1 MFFYRIPEPNQALVI
16 SGSKGGADGAQFRIV
31 TGHGTFVA
39 PWRSRARILS
49 LDLYES
55 ELEENCVTSQG
66 IPLTVQAVAV
76 FKVADDFQSIA
87 NAARRFL
94 DQQDQMESLVGQ
106 ILAGHL
112 RSIVGGLTVE
122 KIITDRNSLAQ
133 EVKGASS
140 DEMEKLGLIVDAFQI
155 QEVGDPSGY
164 IKNLAAPHIA
174 EVEKNARIAQ
184 AQADQAA
191 TEREQEANA
200 QKAGFTRDSEIKQA
214 GARAEVQAA
223 QAEADQSGPLA
234 QAKAAQKVTEEQAA
248 LAAKQAEKREAEL
261 VAEVQK
267 PADAEAYKTI
277 KLAEAQRDAMR
288 AQADALTEGNLERI
302 VASRLVDMMPAIV
315 ASLAQGLNGANL
327 SVVNGAEGVSQ
338 VVTGLVASGRSI
350 YDALL
355 STVPGT
361 APLPAAVEPA
371 SADAVVVVPS
381 ETVGTKAVGHDGDG
395 DGRGR
400 GRRGSTSANG

>member
-16 SGSKGGADGAQFRIV
+16 SGAKGGADGAQFRIV

-49 LDLYES
+49 LDLYEA

-248 LAAKQAEKREAEL
+248 LAAKQAAKREAEL

-288 AQADALTEGNLERI
+288 AQAAALTEGNLERI
-302 VASRLVDMMPAIV
+302 VASKMVDMMPAIV
-315 ASLAQGLNGANL
+315 ASLAQGLNGAHL
-327 SVVNGAEGVSQ
+327 SVVNGAEGVGQ

-361 APLPAAVEPA
+361 APLPATVEVTAVASPPVVTAVEKVESSP
-371 SADAVVVVPS
+371 VR
-381 ETVGTKAVGHDGDG
+381 DG
-395 DGRGR
+395 DGRAARPR
-400 GRRGSTSANG
+400 GGTAANG

>member
-16 SGSKGGADGAQFRIV
+16 SGAKGGTDGAQFRIV

-49 LDLYES
+49 LDLYEA
-55 ELEENCVTSQG
+55 ELEENCVTTQG

-94 DQQDQMESLVGQ
+94 DQQAQMESLVGQ

-112 RSIVGGLTVE
+112 RSIVGSLTVE

-133 EVKGASS
+133 EVKAASS
-140 DEMEKLGLIVDAFQI
+140 DEMEKLGLVVDAFQI
-155 QEVGDPSGY
+155 QEVGDPTGY

-248 LAAKQAEKREAEL
+248 LAAKQAEKRQAEL
-261 VAEVQK
+261 VGEVQK

-277 KLAEAQRDAMR
+277 KLAQAQRDAMR
-288 AQADALTEGNLERI
+288 AQAEALTDGNLERI
-302 VASRLVDMMPAIV
+302 VASKMVELLPTIV

-327 SVVNGAEGVSQ
+327 SVVNGAEGVGQ

-355 STVPGT
+355 SAVPGT
-361 APLPAAVEPA
+361 APLPSSLEA
-371 SADAVVVVPS
+371 PS
-381 ETVGTKAVGHDGDG
+381 
-395 DGRGR
+395 
-400 GRRGSTSANG
+400 S

>member
-16 SGSKGGADGAQFRIV
+16 SGAKGGADGAQFRIV

-49 LDLYES
+49 LDLYEA
-55 ELEENCVTSQG
+55 ELEESCVTGQG

-112 RSIVGGLTVE
+112 RSIVGSLTVE

-133 EVKGASS
+133 EVKSASS
-140 DEMEKLGLIVDAFQI
+140 DEMEKLGLVVDAFQI

-223 QAEADQSGPLA
+223 QAEADQAGPLS
-234 QAKAAQKVTEEQAA
+234 QAKAAQRVTEEQAA
-248 LAAKQAEKREAEL
+248 LAAKQAAKREAEL

-267 PADAEAYKTI
+267 PADAEAYKTV
-277 KLAEAQRDAMR
+277 KLAQAQRDAMR
-288 AQADALTEGNLERI
+288 AQADALGRGQ
-302 VASRLVDMMPAIV
+302 S
-315 ASLAQGLNGANL
+315 GADR
-327 SVVNGAEGVSQ
+327 GV
-338 VVTGLVASGRSI
+338 
-350 YDALL
+350 
-355 STVPGT
+355 
-361 APLPAAVEPA
+361 E
-371 SADAVVVVPS
+371 
-381 ETVGTKAVGHDGDG
+381 
-395 DGRGR
+395 DGRDDAHHRGVARRGPQWLQSECRQWCR
-400 GRRGSTSANG
+400 GRRPGRDGTSGIGTVYLRRSFVRSSWICPPRVLRRGHPVGEQGASPCA

>member
-1 MFFYRIPEPNQALVI
+1 MFFYRIPEPNEALVI
-16 SGSKGGADGAQFRIV
+16 SGAKGSADGAQFRIV

-49 LDLYES
+49 LDLYEAG
-55 ELEENCVTSQG
+55 LEENCVTSQG

-76 FKVADDFQSIA
+76 FKVADDHQSIA

-94 DQQDQMESLVGQ
+94 DQQDQVQSLVGQ

-133 EVKGASS
+133 EVKSASS

-155 QEVGDPSGY
+155 QEVGDPTGY

-191 TEREQEANA
+191 TEREQDANA
-200 QKAGFTRDSEIKQA
+200 QKAGFKRDSEIKQA
-214 GARAEVQAA
+214 AARAEVQAA
-223 QAEADQSGPLA
+223 QAEADQAGPLA
-234 QAKAAQKVTEEQAA
+234 QATAAQKVTEEQAA
-248 LAAKQAEKREAEL
+248 LAVKQARKRQEEL

-267 PADAEAYKTI
+267 PADAEAYRTV
-277 KLAEAQRDAMR
+277 KLAEAQRDATR
-288 AQADALTEGNLERI
+288 AQAAALSEGNLERI
-302 VASRLVDMMPAIV
+302 VASKMVELMPAIV

-327 SVVNGAEGVSQ
+327 SVVNGADGLGQ
-338 VVTGLVASGRSI
+338 VMTGLVASGRSI
-350 YDALL
+350 YDTLL
-355 STVPGT
+355 STIPNAPVLSGAGSSALPGGE
-361 APLPAAVEPA
+361 EP
-371 SADAVVVVPS
+371 VVV
-381 ETVGTKAVGHDGDG
+381 
-395 DGRGR
+395 
-400 GRRGSTSANG
+400 STDATPRPR

>member
-1 MFFYRIPEPNQALVI
+1 MLFYRIPEPNQALVI
-16 SGSKGGADGAQFRIV
+16 SGAKGGEEGSQFRIV

-49 LDLYES
+49 LDLYEA
-55 ELEENCVTSQG
+55 ELEENCVTGQG

-112 RSIVGGLTVE
+112 RSIVGSLTVE

-133 EVKGASS
+133 EVKSASS
-140 DEMEKLGLIVDAFQI
+140 DEMEKLGLVVDAFQI

-191 TEREQEANA
+191 TEREQQANA
-200 QKAGFTRDSEIKQA
+200 EKAGFTRDSEIKQA

-248 LAAKQAEKREAEL
+248 LAGKQAEKRQAEL

-267 PADAEAYKTI
+267 PADAEAYRTVT
-277 KLAEAQRDAMR
+277 LAQAQRDALR
-288 AQADALTEGNLERI
+288 AQADALTGGNLERI
-302 VASRLVDMMPAIV
+302 IASKMVEMMPAIV

-327 SVVNGAEGVSQ
+327 SVVNGAEGVGQ

-355 STVPGT
+355 SSVPG
-361 APLPAAVEPA
+361 AVPLAQSGDGSQSGDVEPIF
-371 SADAVVVVPS
+371 SS
-381 ETVGTKAVGHDGDG
+381 EIPV
-395 DGRGR
+395 
-400 GRRGSTSANG
+400 TSPQDRNGQ

>member
-1 MFFYRIPEPNQALVI
+1 MFFYRIPEPDQALVI
-16 SGSKGGADGAQFRIV
+16 SGAKGGVGGAQFRIV

-39 PWRSRARILS
+39 PWKSRARLLS
-49 LDLYES
+49 LDLYEAD
-55 ELEENCVTSQG
+55 LQENCVTSQG
-66 IPLTVQAVAV
+66 IPLAVQAVAV
-76 FKVADDFQSIA
+76 FKVADDYQSIA

-94 DQQDQMESLVGQ
+94 DQQAGMQSLVAQ

-133 EVKGASS
+133 EVKAASS
-140 DEMEKLGLIVDAFQI
+140 DEMEKLGLVVDAFQI
-155 QEVGDPSGY
+155 QEVGDPTGY

-191 TEREQEANA
+191 TEQEQQANA

-214 GARAEVQAA
+214 EARAQVQAA
-223 QAEADQSGPLA
+223 QAEADQAGPLA
-234 QAKAAQKVTEEQAA
+234 QARAAQQVTEEQAA
-248 LAAKQAEKREAEL
+248 LATKQAEKREAEL

-288 AQADALTEGNLERI
+288 AQADALSGANLDRI
-302 VASRLVDMMPAIV
+302 VASKMVEMMPAIV
-315 ASLAQGLNGANL
+315 ASLAGALNGANL
-327 SVVNGAEGVSQ
+327 SVVNGADGVGQ
-338 VVTGLVASGRSI
+338 VVTGLVASSRSI

-355 STVPGT
+355 
-361 APLPAAVEPA
+361 AAVP
-371 SADAVVVVPS
+371 SVSPVPQS
-381 ETVGTKAVGHDGDG
+381 PQNGVRVDGPVG
-395 DGRGR
+395 
-400 GRRGSTSANG
+400 

>member
-1 MFFYRIPEPNQALVI
+1 MVVFFYRIPEPNEALVI

-31 TGHGTFVA
+31 TGHGTWVA
-39 PWRSRARILS
+39 PWKSRARLLS
-49 LDLYES
+49 LDLYEAT
-55 ELEENCVTSQG
+55 LEENCVTSQG
-66 IPLTVQAVAV
+66 IALTVQAVAV
-76 FKVADDFQSIA
+76 FKVADDYRSIA

-112 RSIVGGLTVE
+112 RSIVGSLTVE

-133 EVKGASS
+133 EVKSASS
-140 DEMEKLGLIVDAFQI
+140 DEMEKLGLVVDAFQI

-214 GARAEVQAA
+214 GARAEVQSA
-223 QAEADQSGPLA
+223 QAEADQAGPLA

-267 PADAEAYKTI
+267 PADAEAYRTV
-277 KLAEAQRDAMR
+277 KLAEAERDAMR
-288 AQADALTEGNLERI
+288 AQGAALTDGNLERI
-302 VASRLVDMMPAIV
+302 IASRLVDMMPTIV

-327 SVVNGAEGVSQ
+327 SVVNGADGIGQ

-355 STVPGT
+355 TSVPGAT
-361 APLPAAVEPA
+361 ALRPTG
-371 SADAVVVVPS
+371 AVVDLTPDEAAAS
-381 ETVGTKAVGHDGDG
+381 
-395 DGRGR
+395 
-400 GRRGSTSANG
+400 SPPNGLVHEPTR

>member
-1 MFFYRIPEPNQALVI
+1 MFFYRIPEPNEALVI

-31 TGHGTFVA
+31 TGHGTWVA
-39 PWRSRARILS
+39 PWKSRARLLS
-49 LDLYES
+49 LDLYEA

-66 IPLTVQAVAV
+66 IALTVQAVAV
-76 FKVADDFQSIA
+76 FKVADDNRSIA

-133 EVKGASS
+133 EVKSASS
-140 DEMEKLGLIVDAFQI
+140 DEMEKLGLVVDAFQI

-223 QAEADQSGPLA
+223 QAEADQAGPLA
-234 QAKAAQKVTEEQAA
+234 QAKAAQKVTEEQAT

-267 PADAEAYKTI
+267 PADAEAYKTV
-277 KLAEAQRDAMR
+277 KLAEAERDAMR
-288 AQADALTEGNLERI
+288 AQAAALTDGNLERI
-302 VASRLVDMMPAIV
+302 IASRMVDMMPTIV

-327 SVVNGAEGVSQ
+327 SVVNGADGIAQ
-338 VVTGLVASGRSI
+338 VATGLVASGRSI

-355 STVPGT
+355 STVPGAT
-361 APLPAAVEPA
+361 ALPRTDIATEQAIDELT
-371 SADAVVVVPS
+371 VPS
-381 ETVGTKAVGHDGDG
+381 AP
-395 DGRGR
+395 
-400 GRRGSTSANG
+400 NGVSQGPTR

>member
-16 SGSKGGADGAQFRIV
+16 SGAKGGTDGAQFRIV

-49 LDLYES
+49 LDLYEA

-288 AQADALTEGNLERI
+288 AQAAALTEGNLERI
-302 VASRLVDMMPAIV
+302 VASKMVDMMPAIV

-327 SVVNGAEGVSQ
+327 SVVNGAEGVGQ

-361 APLPAAVEPA
+361 APLPPAVEVTAAPNPPPVPPA
-371 SADAVVVVPS
+371 TTVESAPVR
-381 ETVGTKAVGHDGDG
+381 DG
-395 DGRGR
+395 DGRGARPR
-400 GRRGSTSANG
+400 GATSATG

>member
-16 SGSKGGADGAQFRIV
+16 SGAKGGTDGAQFRIV

-112 RSIVGGLTVE
+112 RSIVGSLTVE

-133 EVKGASS
+133 EVKSASS

-191 TEREQEANA
+191 TEREQDANA

-223 QAEADQSGPLA
+223 QAEADQAGPLA

-267 PADAEAYKTI
+267 PADAEAYRMI
-277 KLAEAQRDAMR
+277 KLAQAQSDAMQ
-288 AQADALTEGNLERI
+288 AQADGLADGNLERI
-302 VASRLVDMMPAIV
+302 VASKMVDMMPAIV

-327 SVVNGAEGVSQ
+327 SVVNGADGVGQ
-338 VVTGLVASGRSI
+338 VMTGLVASGRSI

-355 STVPGT
+355 AGVPGAT
-361 APLPAAVEPA
+361 ALPRTGP
-371 SADAVVVVPS
+371 AVVPAIKERNAS
-381 ETVGTKAVGHDGDG
+381 SPTLTETPNHDGET
-395 DGRGR
+395 RPAR
-400 GRRGSTSANG
+400 PRAGS

>member
-16 SGSKGGADGAQFRIV
+16 SGAKGGTDGAQFRIV

-49 LDLYES
+49 LDLYEA

-288 AQADALTEGNLERI
+288 AQAAALTEGNLERI
-302 VASRLVDMMPAIV
+302 VASKMVDMMPAIV

-327 SVVNGAEGVSQ
+327 SVVNGAEGVGQ

-355 STVPGT
+355 STVPGA
-361 APLPAAVEPA
+361 APLPAAVEVVAAPSPPPVPPA
-371 SADAVVVVPS
+371 A
-381 ETVGTKAVGHDGDG
+381 TVESSPVRDG
-395 DGRGR
+395 DGRGTRPR
-400 GRRGSTSANG
+400 GGTAANG

>member
-16 SGSKGGADGAQFRIV
+16 SGAKGGADGAQFRIV

-315 ASLAQGLNGANL
+315 ASLAGGLNGANL

-355 STVPGT
+355 ATVPGT
-361 APLPAAVEPA
+361 APLPPAVEA
-371 SADAVVVVPS
+371 GAAGAVVVVPS
-381 ETVGTKAVGHDGDG
+381 ETRGTTAVGHDGDG
-395 DGRGR
+395 RGT

>member
-16 SGSKGGADGAQFRIV
+16 SGAKGGADGAQFRIV

-39 PWRSRARILS
+39 PWRSRARLLS
-49 LDLYES
+49 LDLYEA
-55 ELEENCVTSQG
+55 ELEENCVTGQG

-112 RSIVGGLTVE
+112 RSIVGSLTVE

-133 EVKGASS
+133 EVKAASS
-140 DEMEKLGLIVDAFQI
+140 DEMEKLGLVVDAFQI

-248 LAAKQAEKREAEL
+248 LAEKQAEKREAEL

-267 PADAEAYKTI
+267 PADAEAYRTV
-277 KLAEAQRDAMR
+277 KLAQAQRDAIR
-288 AQADALTEGNLERI
+288 AQAEALTDGNLERI
-302 VASRLVDMMPAIV
+302 VASKMVEMMPAVV
-315 ASLAQGLNGANL
+315 ASLSQGLNGANL
-327 SVVNGAEGVSQ
+327 SVVNGAEGVGQ
-338 VVTGLVASGRSI
+338 LVTGLVASSRSI

-355 STVPGT
+355 STVPGVV
-361 APLPAAVEPA
+361 PLES
-371 SADAVVVVPS
+371 SADVARSDTKELTSSSEVP
-381 ETVGTKAVGHDGDG
+381 VGTPQQHDGDSG
-395 DGRGR
+395 GAT
-400 GRRGSTSANG
+400 RRSGA

>member
-1 MFFYRIPEPNQALVI
+1 
-16 SGSKGGADGAQFRIV
+16 
-31 TGHGTFVA
+31 
-39 PWRSRARILS
+39 
-49 LDLYES
+49 
-55 ELEENCVTSQG
+55 
-66 IPLTVQAVAV
+66 
-76 FKVADDFQSIA
+76 
-87 NAARRFL
+87 
-94 DQQDQMESLVGQ
+94 
-106 ILAGHL
+106 
-112 RSIVGGLTVE
+112 VGGLTVE

-381 ETVGTKAVGHDGDG
+381 ETLGTKAVGHDGDG
-395 DGRGR
+395 DGRGS

>member
-1 MFFYRIPEPNQALVI
+1 M
-16 SGSKGGADGAQFRIV
+16 
-31 TGHGTFVA
+31 
-39 PWRSRARILS
+39 
-49 LDLYES
+49 
-55 ELEENCVTSQG
+55 
-66 IPLTVQAVAV
+66 
-76 FKVADDFQSIA
+76 ADDFQSIA

-112 RSIVGGLTVE
+112 RSIVGSLTVE

-133 EVKGASS
+133 EVKSASS
-140 DEMEKLGLIVDAFQI
+140 DEMEKLGLVVDAFQI

-223 QAEADQSGPLA
+223 QAEADQAGPLS

-261 VAEVQK
+261 
-267 PADAEAYKTI
+267 
-277 KLAEAQRDAMR
+277 
-288 AQADALTEGNLERI
+288 
-302 VASRLVDMMPAIV
+302 
-315 ASLAQGLNGANL
+315 
-327 SVVNGAEGVSQ
+327 
-338 VVTGLVASGRSI
+338 
-350 YDALL
+350 
-355 STVPGT
+355 
-361 APLPAAVEPA
+361 
-371 SADAVVVVPS
+371 
-381 ETVGTKAVGHDGDG
+381 
-395 DGRGR
+395 RGR
-400 GRRGSTSANG
+400 GAEAR

>member
-16 SGSKGGADGAQFRIV
+16 SGAKGGADGGQFRIV

-49 LDLYES
+49 LDLYEA
-55 ELEENCVTSQG
+55 ELEENCVTGQG

-112 RSIVGGLTVE
+112 RSIVGSLTVE

-133 EVKGASS
+133 EVKSASS

-267 PADAEAYKTI
+267 PADAEAYKTV
-277 KLAEAQRDAMR
+277 KLAQAQRDALR
-288 AQADALTEGNLERI
+288 AQADALTGGNLERI
-302 VASRLVDMMPAIV
+302 VASKMAEMMPSIV

-327 SVVNGAEGVSQ
+327 SVVNGAEGVGQ

-355 STVPGT
+355 SAVPGT
-361 APLPAAVEPA
+361 VPLPQAAELTQSESGESLFASEPVA
-371 SADAVVVVPS
+371 SATQEDDSASRGATLRGDA
-381 ETVGTKAVGHDGDG
+381 
-395 DGRGR
+395 
-400 GRRGSTSANG
+400 

>member
-16 SGSKGGADGAQFRIV
+16 SGAKGGADGAQFRIV

-49 LDLYES
+49 LDLYEA

-288 AQADALTEGNLERI
+288 AQAAALTEGNLERI
-302 VASRLVDMMPAIV
+302 VASKMVDMMPAIV

-327 SVVNGAEGVSQ
+327 SVVNGAEGVGQ

-361 APLPAAVEPA
+361 APLPATVEVTAVASPPVVTAVEKVESSP
-371 SADAVVVVPS
+371 VR
-381 ETVGTKAVGHDGDG
+381 DG
-395 DGRGR
+395 DGRAARPR
-400 GRRGSTSANG
+400 GGTAANG

>member
-16 SGSKGGADGAQFRIV
+16 SGAKGGADGAQFRIV

-49 LDLYES
+49 LDLYEA

-248 LAAKQAEKREAEL
+248 LAAKQAAKREAEL

-288 AQADALTEGNLERI
+288 AQAAALTEGNLERI
-302 VASRLVDMMPAIV
+302 VASKMVDMMPAIV

-327 SVVNGAEGVSQ
+327 SVVNGAEGVGQ

-361 APLPAAVEPA
+361 APLPATVEVTAVASPPVVTAVEKVESSP
-371 SADAVVVVPS
+371 VR
-381 ETVGTKAVGHDGDG
+381 DG
-395 DGRGR
+395 DGRAARPR
-400 GRRGSTSANG
+400 GGTAANG

>member
-16 SGSKGGADGAQFRIV
+16 SGAKGGTDGAQFRIV

-49 LDLYES
+49 LDLYEA
-55 ELEENCVTSQG
+55 ELEENCVTGQG

-94 DQQDQMESLVGQ
+94 DQQAQMESLVGQ

-133 EVKGASS
+133 EVKSTSS

-214 GARAEVQAA
+214 GARAEVQSA
-223 QAEADQSGPLA
+223 QAEADQAGPLA

-261 VAEVQK
+261 IAEVQK

-288 AQADALTEGNLERI
+288 AQAEGLAEGNLERI
-302 VASRLVDMMPAIV
+302 VASKMVDMMPAIV

-327 SVVNGAEGVSQ
+327 SVVNGAEGVGQ

-361 APLPAAVEPA
+361 TALPRLPDAAAPAVKELKSSPPPPAPTPHP
-371 SADAVVVVPS
+371 DG
-381 ETVGTKAVGHDGDG
+381 GTRATGT
-395 DGRGR
+395 RG
-400 GRRGSTSANG
+400 GS

>member
-1 MFFYRIPEPNQALVI
+1 MFFYRIPEPNEALVI
-16 SGSKGGADGAQFRIV
+16 SGSKGGEDGAQFRIV
-31 TGHGTFVA
+31 TGHGTWVA
-39 PWRSRARILS
+39 PWKSRARLLS
-49 LDLYES
+49 LDLYEA

-66 IPLTVQAVAV
+66 IALTVQAVAV
-76 FKVADDFQSIA
+76 FKVADDYRSIA

-133 EVKGASS
+133 EVKSASS
-140 DEMEKLGLIVDAFQI
+140 DEMEKLGLVVDAFQI

-191 TEREQEANA
+191 TEREQQANA

-214 GARAEVQAA
+214 GARAEVQSA
-223 QAEADQSGPLA
+223 QAEADQAGPLA

-248 LAAKQAEKREAEL
+248 LAVKQAEKREAEL

-267 PADAEAYKTI
+267 PADAEAYRTVKM
-277 KLAEAQRDAMR
+277 AEAERDAMR
-288 AQADALTEGNLERI
+288 AQAAALTDGNLERI
-302 VASRLVDMMPAIV
+302 IASRMVDIMPAIV
-315 ASLAQGLNGANL
+315 ASLAEGLNGANL
-327 SVVNGAEGVSQ
+327 SVVNGADGINQ
-338 VVTGLVASGRSI
+338 VVTGLIASGRSI
-350 YDALL
+350 YDVLMSAIPGGSALP
-355 STVPGT
+355 TT
-361 APLPAAVEPA
+361 
-371 SADAVVVVPS
+371 AVVAEDGSDALATPS
-381 ETVGTKAVGHDGDG
+381 QVNGESPRPTILGEPGI
-395 DGRGR
+395 RS
-400 GRRGSTSANG
+400 GS

>member
-16 SGSKGGADGAQFRIV
+16 SGAKGGDEGSQFRIV

-49 LDLYES
+49 LDLYEA
-55 ELEENCVTSQG
+55 ELEENCVTGQG

-112 RSIVGGLTVE
+112 RSIVGSLTVE

-133 EVKGASS
+133 EVKSASS
-140 DEMEKLGLIVDAFQI
+140 DEMEKLGLVVDAFQI

-248 LAAKQAEKREAEL
+248 LAGKQAEKREAEL

-267 PADAEAYKTI
+267 PADAEAYKTV
-277 KLAEAQRDAMR
+277 KLAQAQRDALR
-288 AQADALTEGNLERI
+288 AQAEALTGGNLERI
-302 VASRLVDMMPAIV
+302 VASKMVEMMPAIV

-327 SVVNGAEGVSQ
+327 SVVNGADGVGQ

-355 STVPGT
+355 SAVPGT
-361 APLPAAVEPA
+361 VPLPQAGQLTQSKSGESLFASEPA
-371 SADAVVVVPS
+371 P
-381 ETVGTKAVGHDGDG
+381 GTPQEDDGASPG
-395 DGRGR
+395 TTPRG
-400 GRRGSTSANG
+400 GA

>member
-16 SGSKGGADGAQFRIV
+16 SGAKGGADGAQFRIV

-49 LDLYES
+49 LDLYEA

-288 AQADALTEGNLERI
+288 AQAAALTEGNLERI
-302 VASRLVDMMPAIV
+302 VASKMVDMMPAIV
-315 ASLAQGLNGANL
+315 ASLAQGLNGAHL
-327 SVVNGAEGVSQ
+327 SVVNGAEGVGQ

-361 APLPAAVEPA
+361 APLPATVEVTAVASPPVVTAVEKVESSP
-371 SADAVVVVPS
+371 VR
-381 ETVGTKAVGHDGDG
+381 DG
-395 DGRGR
+395 DGRAARPR
-400 GRRGSTSANG
+400 GGTAANG

>member
-1 MFFYRIPEPNQALVI
+1 MFFYKIPAPNEALVI
-16 SGSKGGADGAQFRIV
+16 SGAKGGSDGAQFRIV

-39 PWRSRARILS
+39 PWKSRARILS

-55 ELEENCVTSQG
+55 KLEENCVTSQG
-66 IPLTVQAVAV
+66 IALTVQAVAV
-76 FKVADDFQSIA
+76 FKVADDNQSIA

-94 DQQDQMESLVGQ
+94 DQQDQVESLVGQ
-106 ILAGHL
+106 ILSGHL

-133 EVKGASS
+133 EVKSASS
-140 DEMEKLGLIVDAFQI
+140 DEMEKLGLVVDAFQI

-191 TEREQEANA
+191 TEQEQQANA
-200 QKAGFTRDSEIKQA
+200 QKAGFTRDSQIKQA
-214 GARAEVQAA
+214 AARAEVQAA
-223 QAEADQSGPLA
+223 QAQADQSGPLA
-234 QAKAAQKVTEEQAA
+234 EAKAAQKVTEEQTA
-248 LAAKQAEKREAEL
+248 LAVRQAEKREAEL

-267 PADAEAYKTI
+267 PADAEAYRTI
-277 KLAEAQRDAMR
+277 ALAKAQRDAME
-288 AQADALTEGNLERI
+288 AQAEGLKEGNLERI
-302 VASRLVDMMPAIV
+302 VASRMVDLLPQIV

-327 SVVNGAEGVSQ
+327 SVVNGADGLGQ

-355 STVPGT
+355 STVPGSS
-361 APLPAAVEPA
+361 ALPVSPNPPAVEGNGGAQVSTP
-371 SADAVVVVPS
+371 PS
-381 ETVGTKAVGHDGDG
+381 SK
-395 DGRGR
+395 
-400 GRRGSTSANG
+400 

>member
-1 MFFYRIPEPNQALVI
+1 MLFYRIPEPNQALVI
-16 SGSKGGADGAQFRIV
+16 SGAKGGEEGSQFRIV

-39 PWRSRARILS
+39 PWKSRARILS
-49 LDLYES
+49 LDLYEA

-112 RSIVGGLTVE
+112 RSIVGSLTVE

-133 EVKGASS
+133 EVKSASS
-140 DEMEKLGLIVDAFQI
+140 DEMEKLGLVVDAFQI

-174 EVEKNARIAQ
+174 EVEKNARIRQ
-184 AQADQAA
+184 AQAAQAA
-191 TEREQEANA
+191 TEREQDANA
-200 QKAGFTRDSEIKQA
+200 QKAGFTRDSQIKQA
-214 GARAEVQAA
+214 AARAEVQAA
-223 QAEADQSGPLA
+223 QAQADQAGPLA

-248 LAAKQAEKREAEL
+248 LATKQAEKREAEL

-267 PADAEAYKTI
+267 PADAEAYRMI
-277 KLAEAQRDAMR
+277 KLAEAERDAMR
-288 AQADALTEGNLERI
+288 AQAAALTDGNLERI
-302 VASRLVDMMPAIV
+302 VASRMVDMMPAIV

-327 SVVNGAEGVSQ
+327 SVVNGTDGIGQ

-361 APLPAAVEPA
+361 TALPPTG
-371 SADAVVVVPS
+371 AVVDLKS
-381 ETVGTKAVGHDGDG
+381 D
-395 DGRGR
+395 
-400 GRRGSTSANG
+400 